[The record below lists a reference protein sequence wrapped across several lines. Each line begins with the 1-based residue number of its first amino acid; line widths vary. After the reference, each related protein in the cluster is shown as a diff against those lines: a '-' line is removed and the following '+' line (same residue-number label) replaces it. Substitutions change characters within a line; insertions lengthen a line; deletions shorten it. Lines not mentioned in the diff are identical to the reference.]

1 MRLIHSSTKPWVGQ
15 FRATTANPRGLMKKR
30 WKNAHLGGFEGENWR
45 RTCGFKDFV
54 RFLLF
59 FGKMLEYR
67 VFLKVESE
75 DASVML
81 TQYYRGVFI
90 TCTLKQMFEKSNG
103 MHPCF
108 ERNSRFWCLN
118 HVVLSLF
125 RRTYVQSL
133 SLHFLKEKECVFASF
148 REIISI
154 CSEKVKKIEVKK
166 VFSIFAK
173 IKI

>member
-1 MRLIHSSTKPWVGQ
+1 MSCNHPKRERLDEKMPILAVLKVEIEDAPVVSKISQ
-15 FRATTANPRGLMKKR
+15 
-30 WKNAHLGGFEGENWR
+30 
-45 RTCGFKDFV
+45 DFCC
-54 RFLLF
+54 FLEE
-59 FGKMLEYR
+59 MPEYR

-75 DASVML
+75 DAPVML
-81 TQYYRGVFI
+81 TQYYRCVFI

-108 ERNSRFWCLN
+108 ERNSRFWGLN

-154 CSEKVKKIEVKK
+154 CSEKVKKFEVKK

>member
-1 MRLIHSSTKPWVGQ
+1 MSCNHPKRERLDEKMPILAVLKVEIEDAPVVSKISQ
-15 FRATTANPRGLMKKR
+15 
-30 WKNAHLGGFEGENWR
+30 
-45 RTCGFKDFV
+45 DFCC
-54 RFLLF
+54 FLEE
-59 FGKMLEYR
+59 MPEYR

-75 DASVML
+75 DAPVML
-81 TQYYRGVFI
+81 TQYYRCVFI

-108 ERNSRFWCLN
+108 ERNSRFWGLN

-125 RRTYVQSL
+125 RRTYVWFL
-133 SLHFLKEKECVFASF
+133 SLDFLKEKECVFASF

-154 CSEKVKKIEVKK
+154 CSEKVKKFEVKK